1 MPLLVAVF
9 GPALPGRAFQR
20 AVKGLVIGVSVP
32 LSIQRLADY
41 FARLDVVG
49 VTFFDIWTL

>member
-20 AVKGLVIGVSVP
+20 AVKVLVIVVRVTI
-32 LSIQRLADY
+32 SIERLADY

-49 VTFFDIWTL
+49 VAFFGFWSL